1 MLRSFL
7 RILPLTLLPA
17 LAFAQGTLD
26 PSGAPAPAMKTLD
39 QIEPRIPLRAGAP
52 GVTQEAN
59 GGFTISASGSY
70 YLEGNLTVTSETA
83 ISLNKG
89 DVTLD
94 LNGFTITTLGGHAAI
109 SGMAT
114 EGDIVIRN
122 GRIVGSTTYDL
133 GTKTFTRKGTRFGII
148 FSPFIG
154 TCTISDITVRGINE
168 TGIWIYSF
176 DWTPQRTSVRHCT
189 VSVCGDQGIIAG
201 TITDSTAETCRNTA
215 LSALTVS
222 NSVGI
227 SVGIGSGIRANT
239 VTNSYG
245 QSQSA
250 FGIVARI
257 DDAAP
262 LGNAT
267 NCRGVSVTGTG
278 LFATAATNC
287 IGSSKDSGTGLV
299 AETATGCSGD
309 GDSGTGLFAD
319 NAANCRG
326 TSYFGTGLFATAA
339 TNCRGTSTSG
349 TGLDTNSES
358 NGYTGTA
365 TGCVGRSTSGHG
377 LIASVA
383 TNCTGITTDKSKIA
397 VWVSGTA
404 TGCRGTNTGATGT
417 GTQSAITS
425 TIAVACTATTGTINT
440 GSKQLGT
447 P

>member
-39 QIEPRIPLRAGAP
+39 QIEPRTPLRAGAP

-59 GGFTISASGSY
+59 GGFTISAAGSY
-70 YLEGNLTVTSETA
+70 YLEGNLTVASETA

-154 TCTISDITVRGINE
+154 TCTISDITVSGINE

-176 DWTPQRTSVRHCT
+176 DWAPQRSSVRRCT

-222 NSVGI
+222 NCVGI
-227 SVGIGSGIRANT
+227 SVGEGSGIRANT

-250 FGIVARI
+250 FGIVAHLS
-257 DDAAP
+257 DSDH
-262 LGNAT
+262 LGSAT
-267 NCRGVSVTGTG
+267 NCRGVSATGTG
-278 LFATAATNC
+278 LFATAATSC
-287 IGSSKDSGTGLV
+287 VGI
-299 AETATGCSGD
+299 
-309 GDSGTGLFAD
+309 
-319 NAANCRG
+319 
-326 TSYFGTGLFATAA
+326 
-339 TNCRGTSTSG
+339 STSG
-349 TGLDTNSES
+349 TGLSTVSTSDALDTGAAENCLGNSDS
-358 NGYTGTA
+358 GIGLQTGT
-365 TGCVGRSTSGHG
+365 
-377 LIASVA
+377 A
-383 TNCTGITTDKSKIA
+383 TNCTGRSTTNNGLQANLATNCRGLTTDKSKIG

-417 GTQSAITS
+417 GPQNAIS
-425 TIAVACTATTGTINT
+425 CTIAVACTADSGTINAGT
-440 GSKQLGT
+440 RNLGT

>member
-17 LAFAQGTLD
+17 LTFAQGTLD

-39 QIEPRIPLRAGAP
+39 QIEPRTPIGK
-52 GVTQEAN
+52 V
-59 GGFTISASGSY
+59 GGSTGQIVIDHPGSY
-70 YLEGNLTVTSETA
+70 MLMGDLTITSGNA
-83 ISLNKG
+83 IMINASN
-89 DVTLD
+89 VTLD
-94 LNGFTITTLGGHAAI
+94 LNGFTITALSNYDYAI
-109 SGMAT
+109 SGLVF
-114 EGDIVIRN
+114 EGNITIRN
-122 GRIVGSTTYDL
+122 GHLVGGTTYDSK
-133 GTKTFTRKGTRFGII
+133 TNTFTGKGASYGIAFGPFKGTF
-148 FSPFIG
+148 
-154 TCTISDITVRGINE
+154 TISDITVSGMQEGGI
-168 TGIWIYSF
+168 GV
-176 DWTPQRTSVRHCT
+176 TPFSLNLMCCTVQRCS
-189 VSVCGDQGIIAG
+189 VSVCGGRGIVAS
-201 TITDSTAETCRNTA
+201 TITDSTAETCGSTA

-227 SVGIGSGIRANT
+227 CVAQASGIRAYT
-239 VTNSYG
+239 VTNSFG

-250 FGIVARI
+250 FGIVA
-257 DDAAP
+257 DNDSP
-262 LGNAT
+262 PHLGDAT
-267 NCRGVSVTGTG
+267 NCRGVSATGTG

-287 IGSSKDSGTGLV
+287 VGI
-299 AETATGCSGD
+299 
-309 GDSGTGLFAD
+309 
-319 NAANCRG
+319 
-326 TSYFGTGLFATAA
+326 
-339 TNCRGTSTSG
+339 STTG

-383 TNCTGITTDKSKIA
+383 TNCTGFTADKSKIG